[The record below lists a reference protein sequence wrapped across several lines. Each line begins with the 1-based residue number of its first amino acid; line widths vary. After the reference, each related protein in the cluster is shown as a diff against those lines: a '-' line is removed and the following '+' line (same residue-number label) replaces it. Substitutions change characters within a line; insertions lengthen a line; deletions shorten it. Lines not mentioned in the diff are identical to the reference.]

1 LPTAAELS
9 KAELSELVAQA
20 VVDAH
25 DRDEQMSGFYNMIED
40 SLALPFTTTIL
51 GLKANVEGIGLTDGG
66 IVAVCCGQGDSDKTR
81 LISLGLTHADS
92 GI

>member
-1 LPTAAELS
+1 VAELS

-40 SLALPFTTTIL
+40 RLALPFTTTIL
-51 GLKANVEGIGLTDGG
+51 GVKANVEGIGLTDTG
-66 IVAVCCGQGDSDKTR
+66 IVAVCCRPGRQ
-81 LISLGLTHADS
+81 
-92 GI
+92 